1 MEVTMKTT
9 TVIRYRMRADTADEN
24 QRLIEAV
31 FAELA
36 EGKPDGLHYAALR
49 LDDGVS
55 FVHIVSHDE
64 DDADVLPTLGSFQ
77 KFLADFGDRVDGKPD
92 RSDAGVVGSYR
103 FLTP

>member
-1 MEVTMKTT
+1 MRRTA
-9 TVIRYRMRADTADEN
+9 VIRYQMRSDTADEN
-24 QRLIEAV
+24 QRLIEQV

-36 EGKPDGLHYAALR
+36 EKKPDGLHYMALR

-55 FVHIVSHDE
+55 FMHVVSY
-64 DDADVLPTLGSFQ
+64 DDGDNDALSAIAAFKQFQ
-77 KFLADFGDRVDGKPD
+77 ADFGDRVDGKPD